1 VRAPMKQYLGS
12 SVSLLKGYASTFP
25 AFKQTGGKTAADIDS
40 SFSALTPEDLDAL
53 LEHSFGRYYE
63 TGGLFGT
70 PDSCAAMIADVQAVG
85 VDEIACL
92 IDFGVPTDV
101 VLNGLVQLNTLR
113 QRSDNVSGRSG
124 GRW

>member
-1 VRAPMKQYLGS
+1 MKQYLGS

-53 LEHSFGRYYE
+53 LDHSFSRYYE

-85 VDEIACL
+85 VAMDTGNDTSLLLLALDRDIVRL
-92 IDFGVPTDV
+92 P
-101 VLNGLVQLNTLR
+101 
-113 QRSDNVSGRSG
+113 SGYPCDASTSHRRDS
-124 GRW
+124 RRARAT